1 MVHFMKKKKEK
12 ADNKKNVDNS
22 IVDEYNITSRKKKE
36 RDLYPPDQRI
46 AMGQMPS
53 K

>member
-1 MVHFMKKKKEK
+1 M
-12 ADNKKNVDNS
+12 N
-22 IVDEYNITSRKKKE
+22 IILLVDEKKE

-53 K
+53 LIILLCYLDLVWL